1 VFKIDILCTGPQN
14 LNPDPLK
21 ALYFYRKGFA
31 ILKLDLCY
39 KMEPRIEDIA
49 SKKLVGKHLQM
60 SLSNDKTY
68 DLWRSFMPERKGIM
82 QIIGPNLICMQVY
95 DHSMRQNNFKPDTL
109 FEKWAAVEVSE
120 FKEIPEGMETYNL
133 AGGLYAVFNYKG
145 TPDMFAGTAQY
156 IFGTWLPQS
165 GYELDTREH
174 FEVLG
179 EKYRNNDPDSEE
191 EIWVPIKIKQG

>member
-1 VFKIDILCTGPQN
+1 
-14 LNPDPLK
+14 LK
-21 ALYFYRKGFA
+21 V
-31 ILKLDLCY
+31 DLSY
-39 KMEPRIEDIA
+39 NMEPRIEDIA

-60 SLSNDKTY
+60 SLSNDRTF
-68 DLWRSFMPERKGIM
+68 DLWRSFMPERKKIKHSL
-82 QIIGPNLICMQVY
+82 GPDLICMQVY
-95 DHSMRQNNFKPDTL
+95 DYSTRQNNFIPDSL
-109 FEKWAAVEVSE
+109 FEKWAVVEVSE
-120 FKEIPEGMETYNL
+120 FKEIPDGMETYNL
-133 AGGLYAVFNYKG
+133 PGGLYAVFNYKG

-165 GYELDTREH
+165 EYELDTREH